1 MDRVTGGRDTKH
13 GAGAVGILTAGLVDR
28 QRAYEALVTYALA
41 PFLSPAYYDGETLVM
56 GAPFVVHEYVRW
68 GDVDIVG
75 IIRYDAYLRFF
86 EYAESE
92 LLRAVGLLY
101 HDMVARYAVTLPR
114 KVMHAEFMTPA
125 RLDERLTIHTYV
137 SAIGRT
143 SLTLNF
149 DMFADDGTPRAK
161 GYLVVVAVDVSSL
174 EKQPLPAGADRT
186 ARAVHRRLT
195 TTRRR
200 PDQSAGGASSASSRY

>member
-1 MDRVTGGRDTKH
+1 
-13 GAGAVGILTAGLVDR
+13 
-28 QRAYEALVTYALA
+28 
-41 PFLSPAYYDGETLVM
+41 M

-68 GDVDIVG
+68 GDVDIIG

-86 EYAESE
+86 EFAESE

-101 HDMVARYAVTLPR
+101 HDMVAHHAVTLPR
-114 KVMHAEFMTPA
+114 KIMHAEFVTPA

-149 DMFADDGTPRAK
+149 DMFADDGSPRAR
-161 GYLVVVAVDVSSL
+161 GYLVLVSVDIVSL
-174 EKQPLPAGADRT
+174 EKRPLPPALIDRLAPHT
-186 ARAVHRRLT
+186 LIEVPRSG
-195 TTRRR
+195 
-200 PDQSAGGASSASSRY
+200 D

>member
-1 MDRVTGGRDTKH
+1 
-13 GAGAVGILTAGLVDR
+13 
-28 QRAYEALVTYALA
+28 
-41 PFLSPAYYDGETLVM
+41 M

-86 EYAESE
+86 VFAESE

-101 HDMVARYAVTLPR
+101 HDMVARHAVTLPR
-114 KVMHAEFMTPA
+114 KVMHAEFITPA
-125 RLDERLTIHTYV
+125 RLDERMEIRTYV

-161 GYLVVVAVDVSSL
+161 GHLVVVAVDVASL
-174 EKQPLPAGADRT
+174 DKRPLPPELIE
-186 ARAVHRRLT
+186 RLAPHT
-195 TTRRR
+195 VLAAA
-200 PDQSAGGASSASSRY
+200 PA

>member
-1 MDRVTGGRDTKH
+1 MRSRRSCRRITTRCRTS
-13 GAGAVGILTAGLVDR
+13 VGV
-28 QRAYEALVTYALA
+28 
-41 PFLSPAYYDGETLVM
+41 
-56 GAPFVVHEYVRW
+56 PFVVHEFVRW

-86 EYAESE
+86 EFAESE

-101 HDMVARYAVTLPR
+101 HDMVARHSVTLPR
-114 KVMHAEFMTPA
+114 KVMHAEFITPA
-125 RLDERLTIHTYV
+125 RLDERMEIRTYV

-174 EKQPLPAGADRT
+174 EKVPLPREVIERLESFVVIPSE
-186 ARAVHRRLT
+186 ARAR
-195 TTRRR
+195 
-200 PDQSAGGASSASSRY
+200 AE